1 MRKGARRG
9 LWVAAILLLIV
20 GAVVFQRLTRATPY
34 VRDQVVSTLNSRFA
48 SQVELDLL
56 EVSVFPRPEILG
68 EGLNLRHN
76 GRTDVPPLVTVPSF
90 SASAGLF
97 GLTAK
102 PLRLNTVTLDGLEI
116 RIPAGGINGGTPQE
130 KGPSQA
136 AGITAPPPT
145 NHPASHGRPAN
156 VRVDLM
162 VAKTAA
168 LEIASKDPTK
178 LPRRFD
184 IQNLEMSGL
193 GEADGTPFKAA
204 LTNPKPRGRIDTE
217 GRFGPWHTDD
227 PRQTPI
233 RGDYLFGSAN
243 LDTIKGIGGTLSS
256 AGEYK
261 GVLERI
267 EVTGHTET
275 PDFVIDIAG
284 QPMPLTTTFSAV
296 VDGTNGNTWL
306 ERVEATLRKT
316 TIVARGA
323 VVRAV
328 DVKGRHI
335 ALDVAIDAG
344 RLEDLLALAVH
355 SARPPMTGAV
365 MLKTHLVIPAGE
377 EDVVDKLQLAGEFQL
392 AEARFTNLDVQRRVN
407 ALSRKGQGD
416 EASGNEGESAV
427 SNLRGRF
434 ALRDGTI
441 RFSNLTF
448 AVPGA
453 IVQLAGIYNL
463 RNEAID
469 FGGHLL
475 LDATLAEMTTGIKS
489 VVARI
494 AQPLFR
500 RPGGGSKLPIRISGT
515 RSNPAFGLDVKR
527 ALTPG

>member
-1 MRKGARRG
+1 VRRG
-9 LWVAAILLLIV
+9 LWVAAVLILILS
-20 GAVVFQRLTRATPY
+20 AVLFQRFTRVTPY

-48 SQVELDLL
+48 SQVELDSL

-68 EGLNLRHN
+68 GGLTLRHN

-97 GLTAK
+97 GLTAH
-102 PLRLNTVTLDGLEI
+102 PVRLNTVTLDGLEI
-116 RIPAGGINGGTPQE
+116 LIPVGGIAGDANPDTPTSDAD
-130 KGPSQA
+130 GF
-136 AGITAPPPT
+136 TAPPRP
-145 NHPASHGRPAN
+145 NHPASHGKPAN
-156 VRVDLM
+156 VLVDLM
-162 VAKTAA
+162 VAKTAV

-178 LPRRFD
+178 LPRRFE
-184 IQNLEMSGL
+184 IHNLEMQGL
-193 GEADGTPFKAA
+193 GEADGTPFRAA
-204 LTNPKPRGRIDTE
+204 LTNPKPRGQIDTE

-227 PRQTPI
+227 PRLTPI
-233 RGDYLFGSAN
+233 RGKYLFGTAD

-256 AGEYK
+256 GGEYQ

-284 QPMPLTTTFSAV
+284 QPMPLATTFTAV

-306 ERVEATLRKT
+306 ERVEAQLRKT

-323 VVRAV
+323 VVRAR

-335 ALDVAIDAG
+335 AMDVAIEGG
-344 RLEDLLALAVH
+344 RLEDLLALAVR
-355 SARPPMTGAV
+355 SSTPPMTGAV
-365 MLKTHLVIPAGE
+365 TLKTHLVIPAGE

-392 AEARFTNLDVQRRVN
+392 AQARFTNLDVQRRVN
-407 ALSRKGQGD
+407 TLSRKGQGD
-416 EASGNEGESAV
+416 EAAGDEGESAV
-427 SNLRGRF
+427 SDFRGRF
-434 ALRDGTI
+434 ALKDGTI

-453 IVQLAGIYNL
+453 IVQIAGVYNL

-469 FGGHLL
+469 FAGHLL
-475 LDATLAEMTTGIKS
+475 VDATLAEMTTGFKAVI
-489 VVARI
+489 AHI

-515 RSNPAFGLDVKR
+515 RSNPAFGLDIKR

>member
-1 MRKGARRG
+1 MRTGARRG
-9 LWVAAILLLIV
+9 LFVAAILLL
-20 GAVVFQRLTRATPY
+20 AVAAVLFQRLTRVTPY
-34 VRDQVVSTLNSRFA
+34 VRDQVVSTLNARFA
-48 SQVELDLL
+48 SQVELAVL
-56 EVSVFPRPEILG
+56 EVSVFPRPEIRG
-68 EGLNLRHN
+68 EGLTLRHN
-76 GRTDVPPLVTVPSF
+76 GRTDTPPLVTVPSF
-90 SASAGLF
+90 SASAGLL
-97 GLTAK
+97 GLGAK

-116 RIPAGGINGGTPQE
+116 AIPAGGIGRGRSDE
-130 KGPSQA
+130 SAADG

-145 NHPASHGRPAN
+145 NHPASHGTPAT
-156 VRVDLM
+156 VLVDLM

-178 LPRRFD
+178 LPRRFE
-184 IQNLEMSGL
+184 IQNLEMQGL
-193 GEADGTPFKAA
+193 GDSAGTPFRAA
-204 LTNPKPRGRIDTE
+204 LTNPKPHGRIDTE
-217 GRFGPWHTDD
+217 GRFGPWHADD
-227 PRQTPI
+227 PRMTPI
-233 RGDYLFGSAN
+233 RGEYLFGDAN

-256 AGEYK
+256 GGRYQ

-323 VVRAV
+323 VVRARE
-328 DVKGRHI
+328 VKGRHI
-335 ALDVAIDAG
+335 AMDVTVDGG
-344 RLEDLLALAVH
+344 RLEDLLSLAVR
-355 SARPPMTGAV
+355 STRPPMTGAV
-365 MLKTHLVIPAGE
+365 NLKTHLVIPAGE

-392 AEARFTNLDVQRRVN
+392 AQARFTNLDVQRRVN
-407 ALSRKGQGD
+407 TLSRKGQG
-416 EASGNEGESAV
+416 EETAAEEGESAV
-427 SNLRGRF
+427 SNFRGRF

-453 IVQLAGIYNL
+453 IVQIAGVYNL

-469 FGGHLL
+469 FAGHLL
-475 LDATLAEMTTGIKS
+475 LDATLAEMTTGFKA
-489 VVARI
+489 VVARV

-515 RSNPAFGLDVKR
+515 RSKPEFGLDIKR

>member
-1 MRKGARRG
+1 
-9 LWVAAILLLIV
+9 
-20 GAVVFQRLTRATPY
+20 
-34 VRDQVVSTLNSRFA
+34 
-48 SQVELDLL
+48 
-56 EVSVFPRPEILG
+56 
-68 EGLNLRHN
+68 
-76 GRTDVPPLVTVPSF
+76 
-90 SASAGLF
+90 
-97 GLTAK
+97 
-102 PLRLNTVTLDGLEI
+102 
-116 RIPAGGINGGTPQE
+116 
-130 KGPSQA
+130 
-136 AGITAPPPT
+136 
-145 NHPASHGRPAN
+145 
-156 VRVDLM
+156 
-162 VAKTAA
+162 
-168 LEIASKDPTK
+168 
-178 LPRRFD
+178 
-184 IQNLEMSGL
+184 
-193 GEADGTPFKAA
+193 
-204 LTNPKPRGRIDTE
+204 
-217 GRFGPWHTDD
+217 
-227 PRQTPI
+227 
-233 RGDYLFGSAN
+233 
-243 LDTIKGIGGTLSS
+243 
-256 AGEYK
+256 
-261 GVLERI
+261 
-267 EVTGHTET
+267 
-275 PDFVIDIAG
+275 
-284 QPMPLTTTFSAV
+284 V

-344 RLEDLLALAVH
+344 RLEDLLALAVR

-392 AEARFTNLDVQRRVN
+392 AEARFANLDVQRRVN